1 MKIVIDL
8 QSVQGISKNRGIG
21 RYSLALSQ
29 ELIRQAGAHE
39 INLALNGNMLDSINV
54 IRESF
59 NGLISQ
65 DKIKIFEVPKNISGH
80 DYSNAWRIKAAEKL
94 REKYISTLSPDIT
107 YITSIFEGWIE
118 DAPTSIGEISN
129 NSLTAATL
137 YDLIPFIHY
146 DLYIKNNG
154 AQHFF
159 FQKMQYLKKCNL
171 IITLSDS
178 GTQEA
183 IDHLTFPSENIVNCS
198 VGIDSK
204 FKQYHISDD
213 KKIKLKKKYSI
224 NRDFIFYIGG
234 LDFRKNVAG
243 LIEAFTLLPNRDKFQ
258 LVIIVSANEDAVT
271 NFYNFNKSRFNLNF
285 DELILISYVSE
296 DTLLTLYNICSVFVF
311 PSLHEGFGLPIIEA
325 MACGTPTIT
334 SNLSSMPEAIGCKE
348 ALFDPKN
355 PQSIASKIYE
365 VVSDENFKNYLIEHG
380 AKQVKKFTWEN
391 TAKKSLNALEALYTK
406 NNNKK
411 HWSIKRKR
419 MAYISPLPPEKSG
432 IADYSTLL
440 VPELACFYN
449 IILITEQNH
458 TDNLWLKANFQIH
471 DLAWFLKNVNSFDI
485 LFYQFGNSAYHH
497 YMIELLNSYPGIVL
511 LHDFYISGLLDW
523 IEDYIPR
530 KNLIF
535 SQNLYSSHG
544 YPALIYQEKEG
555 RINTHSKYPCNLSV
569 LNKATGII
577 VHSKYSID
585 LAKKW
590 YGNNITKKFKSI
602 NHLAHA
608 NLKIFPLDKI
618 LAKKK
623 LGFKENDF
631 LICSFGNLHPN
642 KLNHRLISSSLN
654 LLIKNENTYLIFIGE
669 EPYRSYYDVLLDFI
683 KKNNLNKKIRFIGY
697 SENQLFQ
704 SFLLASDISIQLR
717 ENSRGETSGCLL
729 MCLSYGIPTIA
740 NAHGSIKELPD
751 EIIVKLQDK
760 FTDLEL
766 TEAIDKLQSDN
777 ELRSK
782 LSKKAILYITNNCHP
797 ARIGEEIFNTIEDFY
812 THNKSSENNL
822 IKELMKYN
830 SCHMQKED
838 LLEFSKIIAANRP
851 SSTYPQLFIDVSNII
866 DNSNNL
872 DIYFYEKIIKGFI
885 STFSIKLRPEPIY
898 FNSKQNNFFYA
909 YQYVNKLLNLT
920 NISNLEDLPI
930 DIYDTDIFITVFTNT
945 LSKNFLYHL
954 NKKNIK
960 IYLFLLIE
968 FQQSQMNFILDIADG
983 IICLNIDIFNSL
995 NNAIKSNRIQLN
1007 RSFNVSILKDEL
1019 MNDLSKEIYDIILNN
1034 SWEIKIKENNLSRPE
1049 IISLNRDIYINKIK
1063 YNFDGDIRYL
1073 SGAPKDFDVITLSIF
1088 QNFCKNNSY
1097 VLDLGANIGF
1107 TAIALADI
1115 CFDGK
1120 IAAVEPLEPTFNFLR
1135 KNINKSEKNN
1145 ITLHQYA
1152 VGNKTGE
1159 FPMQAT
1165 SDFLAGAFIADQ
1177 YQADQ
1182 NHFTMSVK
1190 INLLDDIFEEFNFD
1204 KLDFIKMDLEGYEIF
1219 ALEGGIKTLNK
1230 FQPTVFLE
1238 MNHWCLNVFHR
1249 ISLPEFQERLCQIF
1263 PYIYAIEYPNFLDFT
1278 CKNNF
1283 YHIAHEHVTTTC
1295 KYFNLIAGFNHSQI
1309 LDSLTKTVESIK
1321 NYQF

>member
-8 QSVQGISKNRGIG
+8 QSAQGISQNRGIG

-29 ELIRQAGAHE
+29 ELIRQASAHE
-39 INLALNGNMLDSINV
+39 INLVLNGNMLDAITK
-54 IRESF
+54 IKESF
-59 NGLISQ
+59 KDLISL
-65 DKIKIFEVPKNISGH
+65 DKIKIFEVPKKISGH
-80 DYSNAWRIKAAEKL
+80 DYSNAWKIKAAEKL
-94 REKYISTLSPDIT
+94 REQYISTLTPDIT

-118 DAPTSIGEISN
+118 DAPTSIGEIPN
-129 NSLTAATL
+129 NGLTAATL

-146 DLYIKNNG
+146 DFYIKNNS
-154 AQHFF
+154 AQYFF
-159 FQKMQYLKKCNL
+159 FQKMQYLKKSNL

-183 IDHLTFPSENIVNCS
+183 IDHLAFPNENIVNCS
-198 VGIDSK
+198 VGIDPK
-204 FKQYHISDD
+204 FKQYHISED
-213 KKIKLKKKYSI
+213 KKIELKKKYSI

-234 LDFRKNVAG
+234 LDFRKNVVG
-243 LIEAFTLLPNRDKFQ
+243 LIEAFTLLPNRIRFQ
-258 LVIIVSANEDAVT
+258 LVIIVSVNEDAVT
-271 NFYNFNKSRFNLNF
+271 NFYNFNKSRFNLNS

-296 DTLLTLYNICSVFVF
+296 ETLLAFYNTCSVFVF

-325 MACGTPTIT
+325 MACGAPTIA

-355 PQSIASKIYE
+355 PQSVAAKIYE
-365 VVSDENFKNYLIEHG
+365 VVSNENFKNYLIEQG
-380 AKQVKKFTWEN
+380 EKQVKKFTWAN
-391 TAKKSLNALEALYTK
+391 TAKKTLNAFEALYTK

-411 HWSIKRKR
+411 HWFKRKR
-419 MAYISPLPPEKSG
+419 MAYISPLPPEKTG
-432 IADYSTLL
+432 IADYAALL
-440 VPELACFYN
+440 VPELGCFYN
-449 IILITEQNH
+449 IFLITEQNH
-458 TDNLWLKANFQIH
+458 TDNLWLKANFQIY
-471 DLAWFLKNVNSFDI
+471 DLDWFLKNVDSFDI
-485 LFYQFGNSAYHH
+485 IFYQFGNSSYHH
-497 YMIELLNSYPGIVL
+497 YMIELLNSHPGIVL

-523 IEDYIPR
+523 MEEHIPR

-555 RINTHSKYPCNLSV
+555 RINTHHKYPCNFSILKNSI
-569 LNKATGII
+569 GII

-590 YGNNITKKFKSI
+590 YGNNIAKKFKAI
-602 NHLAHA
+602 NHISHV
-608 NLKIFPLDKI
+608 NLTISSIDMICAKKI
-618 LAKKK
+618 L
-623 LGFKENDF
+623 GFQENDF
-631 LICSFGNLHPN
+631 LICCFGNLHPN
-642 KLNHRLISSSLN
+642 KLNHRLIASSLN

-669 EPYRSYYDVLLDFI
+669 EPYRSYYDVLLDLI
-683 KKNNLNKKIRFIGY
+683 KKNNLNKKIQFRGY

-704 SFLLASDISIQLR
+704 NFLLAADIAIQLR
-717 ENSRGETSGCLL
+717 ENTRGETSGCLL
-729 MCLSYGIPTIA
+729 SCLSYGIPTIS
-740 NAHGSIKELPD
+740 NAHGSIKEIPD
-751 EIIVKLQDK
+751 EILIKLQDK
-760 FTDLEL
+760 FTDFEL
-766 TEAIDKLQSDN
+766 TDAIDKLQSDH
-777 ELRSK
+777 ELRSE
-782 LSKKAILYITNNCHP
+782 LSRKAISYIKSNNHP
-797 ARIGEEIFNTIEDFY
+797 AKIGGEIYNAIEDFY
-812 THNKSSENNL
+812 HNNKLSENNL
-822 IKELMKYN
+822 IQELIQYNTCHIKKEN
-830 SCHMQKED
+830 
-838 LLEFSKIIAANRP
+838 LLEFSKIIAANRQ
-851 SSTYPQLFIDVSNII
+851 STTHPQLFIDISDII
-866 DNSNNL
+866 DNSNHL
-872 DIYFYEKIIKGFI
+872 DMYFHEKIVKSFI
-885 STFSIKLRPEPIY
+885 TTFSIKVRPEPIY
-898 FNSKQNNFFYA
+898 FINEQNHFFYA
-909 YQYVNKLLNLT
+909 NQYVSKLLNLT
-920 NISNLEDLPI
+920 NLPNLQDSPI
-930 DIYDTDIFITVFTNT
+930 NLYDTDIFITVFTNT
-945 LSKNFLYHL
+945 LSQNFLYQL
-954 NKKNIK
+954 YKKNIK
-960 IYLFLLIE
+960 IYLFLLDE
-968 FQQSQMNFILDIADG
+968 FQLQINFILDIVDG
-983 IICLNIDIFNSL
+983 IICLNINVFNNL
-995 NNAIKSNRIQLN
+995 NNFIQKNKIQLN

-1019 MNDLSKEIYDIILNN
+1019 MNDISKEIYDIILNDV
-1034 SWEIKIKENNLSRPE
+1034 WEIEIKQNNLFTPE

-1073 SGAPKDFDVITLSIF
+1073 SGAPKNFDVISLSIF
-1088 QNFCKNNSY
+1088 QNFCKTNSY

-1115 CFDGK
+1115 CRDGK

-1135 KNINKSEKNN
+1135 NNIKKSAKKN

-1182 NHFTMSVK
+1182 NHFTMPVK
-1190 INLLDDIFEEFNFD
+1190 INLLDDVFEEFNFD
-1204 KLDFIKMDLEGYEIF
+1204 KLDFIKMDLEGYEIY

-1278 CKNNF
+1278 CKDNF

-1295 KYFNLIAGFNHSQI
+1295 KYFNLIAGFNQTQI
-1309 LDSLTKTVESIK
+1309 VHGLTKTVESIR